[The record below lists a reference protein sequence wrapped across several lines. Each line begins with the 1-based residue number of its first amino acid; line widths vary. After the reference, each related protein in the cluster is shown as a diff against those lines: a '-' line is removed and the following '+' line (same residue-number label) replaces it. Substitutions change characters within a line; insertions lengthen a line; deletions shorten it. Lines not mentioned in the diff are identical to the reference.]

1 MIVPKITPPGEFL
14 LIHYWSG
21 IVRETM
27 TSPVH
32 MRLYSSIPDMGH
44 DSPALDVDTI
54 FTIDSKFRDPA
65 LF

>member
-14 LIHYWSG
+14 LIHCWSG
-21 IVRETM
+21 KHRETM

-32 MRLYSSIPDMGH
+32 MRLYSGASTPEH
-44 DSPALDVDTI
+44 NSPALDIDTI
-54 FTIDSKFRDPA
+54 FTIECAFRDPT